1 MATEPAAWPLQFEG
15 QPTARNSRIGWTLT
29 GPGEVVLQLMFYELG
44 TVKPNNLELQ
54 KSAYLHQCHA
64 NKFWR
69 KFLGLWTSIS
79 WKTRVG
85 MGTTSSKYSKTEQL
99 LTCAAA

>member
-1 MATEPAAWPLQFEG
+1 MATEPASSPLQIEG

-29 GPGEVVLQLMFYELG
+29 GLGEVVLQLMFYE
-44 TVKPNNLELQ
+44 PNNLKLQ

-69 KFLGLWTSIS
+69 NFLELWTSIS